1 MNRQQLGR
9 YLRNGVVIVA
19 LGAALVACSSG
30 GGTSVSTTPPA
41 AAPPPKE
48 DFFGTGFG
56 VQFRAAANSEP
67 VVPKASDIIAVSLT
81 TEPQAI

>member
-9 YLRNGVVIVA
+9 YLRNGIVIVA
-19 LGAALVACSSG
+19 LGAALVACSGG
-30 GGTSVSTTPPA
+30 GGTGVTTTPPA
-41 AAPPPKE
+41 ATPPKE

-67 VVPKASDIIAVSLT
+67 VVPQASDIIAVSLT
-81 TEPQAI
+81 TEPKAI